1 MIKRTLFLFF
11 FYFGVIFVCILFL
24 PALILPKKI
33 TLYGGRILGFWSK
46 FCLELFL
53 STKIVIKGKEKILKN
68 EKFFIASAHQ
78 SQFETFFLQYLFNS
92 PVFILKKELLKIP
105 IFGWYLKKIGSI
117 SIERNKVSR
126 ENIDFID
133 RIKASVSKYNRPLV
147 IFPQG
152 TRHEFSERP
161 QFKKGASR
169 IYEELKIK
177 CLPVAINSGSVWP
190 KNGRLSKNKTLTISI
205 LKPIEAGKESKIF
218 LENLQKIIYEEL
230 DNISNPSSA

>member
-11 FYFGVIFVCILFL
+11 FYFGVIFVCIFFL
-24 PALILPKKI
+24 PALILPQKI

-117 SIERNKVSR
+117 SIDRNKVSKD
-126 ENIDFID
+126 NLGFSDQ
-133 RIKASVSKYNRPLV
+133 IKKHTNNSNRPII
-147 IFPQG
+147 IFPQA
-152 TRHEFSERP
+152 TRLDVLDRSP
-161 QFKKGASR
+161 FKKGVKR
-169 IYEELKIK
+169 IYEELNIF
-177 CLPVAINSGSVWP
+177 CQPVALNSGEVWP
-190 KNGRLSKNKTLTISI
+190 KNGKLKPNRTLTVSI
-205 LKPIEAGKESKIF
+205 LDPINPNMNSDEF
-218 LENLQKIIYEEL
+218 LDLLQKNIYEE
-230 DNISNPSSA
+230 IEKII